1 MIEERSLPDD
11 EARTRD
17 FGFDLISRLQ
27 ALFRAGRLYD
37 QKNRAFQQHLEEIR
51 GTLARAGD
59 EEVVLVSMGDYFYV
73 DGVRLRARPTH
84 LGLFR
89 ALREEFESRGL
100 GALRIL
106 PGAGTDEWISFLRLH
121 ATAKSAE
128 SADRL
133 PEALADSGVLRIIA
147 VRARDI
153 RSVVPEAAEDSNEE
167 GSERVRAKQHFW
179 NAARGAKTVMLR
191 AAQTGR
197 PAIRQVRRLVHP
209 IVDSILKDEC
219 SIVGLTAIKE
229 HDEYT
234 FVHCVNVSVLAV
246 AIGAALGLPRTTLAN
261 LGVAALLHDLGKLA
275 VAPDV
280 LNKPNGLT
288 GDEWSQVERHP
299 VEGVKMLARMSGL
312 SPLML
317 DTMRVSHE
325 HHMNMDG
332 TGYPKPKEGARMSV
346 LSRIV
351 AVADVFDALT
361 AHRAYRHRP
370 FTGFEA
376 MAILIGP
383 ERTHSDPAALW
394 ALVQSVGLYPA
405 GTVMQTRS
413 GYHVL
418 SVSPNPRDTRR
429 PYCRVITRPGEQRC
443 DLGAMERWDPMPE
456 EEQVERVVFPEE
468 HGLPV
473 DQLLAA

>member
-1 MIEERSLPDD
+1 MDTPSLPDD
-11 EARTRD
+11 EFRIREY
-17 FGFDLISRLQ
+17 GFDLVSRLH
-27 ALFRAGRLYD
+27 ALFRAGRLY
-37 QKNRAFQQHLEEIR
+37 QPNNRSFQQHLGDIR
-51 GTLARAGD
+51 ETLNKAGD
-59 EEVVLVSMGDYFYV
+59 EEEVVLVSMGDYFYV
-73 DGVRLRARPTH
+73 DGVRLRALPTQ

-89 ALREEFESRGL
+89 SLREEFESRGL

-106 PGAGTDEWISFLRLH
+106 PGAGADEWISFLRLH
-121 ATAKSAE
+121 AAAKSAD
-128 SADRL
+128 AVDRL
-133 PEALADSGVLRIIA
+133 PDVLTESGVLRIIA
-147 VRARDI
+147 VRSRDI
-153 RSVVPEAAEDSNEE
+153 RSVVPEAAEAGDES
-167 GSERVRAKQHFW
+167 GGERGRAKQHFW
-179 NAARGAKTVMLR
+179 NAARGAKSVMQR
-191 AAQTGR
+191 ASQTGR

-209 IVDSILKDEC
+209 IVDSILKDER

-246 AIGAALGLPRTTLAN
+246 AIGASLGLPRTTLAN

-275 VAPDV
+275 VAPEV

-312 SPLML
+312 STLML

-332 TGYPKPKEGARMSV
+332 TGYPKPLDGARMGV

-383 ERTHSDPAALW
+383 ERAHSDPAVLW
-394 ALVQSVGLYPA
+394 GLVQSVGLYPA

-413 GYHVL
+413 GHHVL

-429 PYCRVITRPGEQRC
+429 PYCRVITRPGEDRS
-443 DLGAMERWDPMPE
+443 DLGLTERWDPMPE
-456 EEQVERVVFPEE
+456 EEVVERVVFPEE
-468 HGLPV
+468 HGLPI